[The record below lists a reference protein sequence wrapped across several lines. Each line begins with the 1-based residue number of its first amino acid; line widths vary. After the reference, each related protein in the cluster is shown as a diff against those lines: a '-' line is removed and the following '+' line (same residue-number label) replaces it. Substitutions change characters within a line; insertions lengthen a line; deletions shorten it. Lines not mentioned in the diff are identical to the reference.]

1 MDHATLFADLVF
13 AEVRLLDLVND
24 RLESEIGLGVTSY
37 LPLQVVGAVPNCRV
51 QDVAHELGIS
61 VGGASKAVDRLE
73 LARLCRRRRHP
84 TDRRSS
90 IVLLTAAGRRTL
102 ASGQSVTHQVLAET
116 LGLSAS
122 RQLALGNTL
131 STLRQTLQG
140 G

>member
-1 MDHATLFADLVF
+1 MLDHATLFADLVF
-13 AEVRLLDLVND
+13 AEVRLLDFVND

-37 LPLQVVGAVPNCRV
+37 LPLQVVGADPDWRI

-61 VGGASKAVDRLE
+61 VGGMSKAVDRLE
-73 LARLCRRRRHP
+73 LARLCYRRHP
-84 TDRRSS
+84 SDQRST
-90 IVLLTAAGRRTL
+90 IVLLTASGRRTL
-102 ASGQSVTHQVLAET
+102 ASAQSVSHQVLTET

-122 RQLALGNTL
+122 KQLALGNTL